1 MKYRIQIRTW
11 SRPILLLTT
20 LLLCLSCG
28 GRKPATPKTAVERP
42 VPVFQQDS
50 AYAYV
55 QRQVDFGPRVPGTA
69 AHRAC
74 GDYLVA
80 SLAGFGAQVIEQ
92 TAQVRAYDGS
102 WLDMR
107 NIIGS
112 FQPDL
117 SRRVLL
123 AAHWDCRPWS
133 DQEPLAEHQRVPV
146 DGAND
151 GASGVGI
158 LLEVARQIGA
168 CLSDS
173 SHLPAIGVDIIFF
186 DTEDYGTP
194 VWAAEREDT
203 WCLGSQYWARHPHRA
218 GYRAEYGIL
227 LDMVGAKN
235 ACFMRE
241 YFSDHYAQTVVS
253 KVWNQA
259 EALGYGTWFVNARGG
274 AVTDDHLY
282 VNRLSGIPCIDI
294 IDFDDQRGGFFAQW
308 HTRHDNMD
316 QIDARTLKAV
326 GQTLL
331 AVIYS
336 E

>member
-28 GRKPATPKTAVERP
+28 AGKKSVTTPAVESP

-80 SLAGFGAQVIEQ
+80 SLTGFGAQVTEQ
-92 TAQVRAYDGS
+92 TAQVKAYDDS
-102 WLDMR
+102 WLAMR

-203 WCLGSQYWARHPHRA
+203 WCLGSQYWARHPHQA

-227 LDMVGAKN
+227 LEMVGAQN
-235 ACFMRE
+235 ACF
-241 YFSDHYAQTVVS
+241 
-253 KVWNQA
+253 
-259 EALGYGTWFVNARGG
+259 
-274 AVTDDHLY
+274 
-282 VNRLSGIPCIDI
+282 
-294 IDFDDQRGGFFAQW
+294 
-308 HTRHDNMD
+308 
-316 QIDARTLKAV
+316 
-326 GQTLL
+326 
-331 AVIYS
+331 
-336 E
+336 